1 MSTMAATK
9 RSVVCPQCD
18 AKYAVSSKLARKK
31 LRCQG
36 CGHRF
41 AIDDGASPPEA
52 AVADAD
58 VGQTTAA
65 HDDEPGPE
73 SDEGRALADGEP
85 LELVEAPAPAPRVIT
100 RGSAKSSRRTRA
112 AAGRGGERARGKET
126 REGRRGPPKPALD
139 PTMVGVLGLVALVVL
154 VVFGYFGV
162 ANLTKQREPE
172 PKAVE
177 APGVLPVLPPEP
189 APGSGSTAIR
199 PDPPTRAKAPDPAV
213 KKAESPSGRPRKEAT
228 DDDLSKEDEP
238 PAGSD

>member
-41 AIDDGASPPEA
+41 AIDDGAPPEA
-52 AVADAD
+52 EASEADR
-58 VGQTTAA
+58 GHTTAA
-65 HDDEPGPE
+65 LDDEPGPR
-73 SDEGRALADGEP
+73 SDEGRVDADGEP
-85 LELVEAPAPAPRVIT
+85 LELADVPAPAPRVIT

-112 AAGRGGERARGKET
+112 AARGGERTRGKDT
-126 REGRRGPPKPALD
+126 REGRRGSPKPALD

-154 VVFGYFGV
+154 VVVGYFGV

-177 APGVLPVLPPEP
+177 APGVVPALPPEP

-199 PDPPTRAKAPDPAV
+199 PDPPARAKAPDPAV
-213 KKAESPSGRPRKEAT
+213 KKAESPPGRPRKAAA

-238 PAGSD
+238 PVGSD